1 LVRYTIA
8 LVEIVWIYGVESMM
22 GARGMGVVVVGVRHR
37 SVGVEAAVVEMGCR
51 SSGMRR
57 ILEVVRV
64 IGRHL
69 VVEVG
74 LG

>member
-1 LVRYTIA
+1 
-8 LVEIVWIYGVESMM
+8 MM

-51 SSGMRR
+51 SSGIRR
-57 ILEVVRV
+57 ILVVRV
-64 IGRHL
+64 IARHL

>member
-1 LVRYTIA
+1 
-8 LVEIVWIYGVESMM
+8 MM

-64 IGRHL
+64 IDRHL